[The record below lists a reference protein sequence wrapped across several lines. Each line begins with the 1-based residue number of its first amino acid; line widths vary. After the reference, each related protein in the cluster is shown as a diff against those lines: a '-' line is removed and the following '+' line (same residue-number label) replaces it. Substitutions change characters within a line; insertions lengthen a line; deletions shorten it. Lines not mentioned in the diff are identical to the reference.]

1 MLMYALIG
9 LSLVLLGVAGLQFT
23 YMFYI
28 DRVYRERKKYL
39 QELEHKCTGLS
50 VKLEKAERR
59 IAQQDRIL
67 ATLEIAPG
75 KDDEVWADVIGD
87 S

>member
-1 MLMYALIG
+1 MYALIG
-9 LSLVLLGVAGLQFT
+9 ISLVLLGVAGLQFS

-28 DRVYRERKKYL
+28 DRVYRERRKYL
-39 QELEHKCTGLS
+39 QALEQKCSRLS
-50 VKLEKAERR
+50 AKLADAEVR
-59 IAQQDRIL
+59 IAEQDGLL
-67 ATLEIAPG
+67 ASFRAQY

>member
-9 LSLVLLGVAGLQFT
+9 ISLVLVGVAGLQFM

-28 DRVYRERKKYL
+28 DRVYRERRKYM
-39 QELEHKCTGLS
+39 QALEQKCAGLS
-50 VKLEKAERR
+50 AKLSDAELR
-59 IAQQDRIL
+59 IAEQDRVL
-67 ATLEIAPG
+67 ASLKMPV
-75 KDDEVWADVIGD
+75 KDDEIWADVIGD

>member
-1 MLMYALIG
+1 MYALIG

-28 DRVYRERKKYL
+28 DRVYRERRKYL
-39 QELEHKCTGLS
+39 QALEQKCAGLTEKLNNAEL
-50 VKLEKAERR
+50 R
-59 IAQQDRIL
+59 IAEQDRML
-67 ATLEIAPG
+67 ATLGTQP

>member
-1 MLMYALIG
+1 MYALIG

-28 DRVYRERKKYL
+28 DRVYKERRKYI
-39 QELEHKCTGLS
+39 QELERKNLDINR
-50 VKLEKAERR
+50 KLETAEKQ
-59 IAQQDRIL
+59 IVEQNEIL
-67 ATLEIAPG
+67 AALGHREL

-87 S
+87 F